1 MAPSLRPLTEQEIAV
16 YIEAAIDHYSRER
29 ATAGEPPEDA
39 LRVAQEQING
49 FFPDGRPAQGQ
60 HIFRVLDDDEL
71 EVGFLWIGL
80 LREDRPNLFWVQDI
94 QIDELQRGRGL
105 GKAAMSLA
113 EDEARAHGGTELGL
127 NVFGHNP
134 IAKKLYESM
143 GYTTTATIMRRI
155 LGGNDDQQ
163 WVVSNP

>member
-16 YIEAAIDHYSRER
+16 YVEGAIVHYSQER
-29 ATAGEPPEDA
+29 AAAGEPRDVA
-39 LRVAQEQING
+39 LRVAKEQIHG
-49 FFPDGRPAQGQ
+49 FFPDGRPADGQ
-60 HIFRVLDDDEL
+60 YIFRVLDDDEL
-71 EVGFLWIGL
+71 EVGILWIGL

-94 QIDELQRGRGL
+94 EIEELHRGRGL

-134 IAKKLYESM
+134 IAMRLYESM

-155 LGGNDDQQ
+155 LRSD
-163 WVVSNP
+163 ST